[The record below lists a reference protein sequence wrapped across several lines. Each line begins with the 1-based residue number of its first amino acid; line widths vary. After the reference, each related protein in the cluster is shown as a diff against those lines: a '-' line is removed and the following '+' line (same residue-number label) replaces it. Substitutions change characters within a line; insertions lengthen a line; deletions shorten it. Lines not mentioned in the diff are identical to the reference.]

1 MLFQTLRLMV
11 GSASGRITNKMKFR
25 MKVDMDIL
33 SIIVALF
40 WLRKFMSMFLDIVQP
55 ETVRKDDIYRN
66 NDDVSDV

>member
-40 WLRKFMSMFLDIVQP
+40 WLRKFMSMLLDIVQP
-55 ETVRKDDIYRN
+55 ETVRK
-66 NDDVSDV
+66 